1 MDTQIFNNFV
11 TYMGVYECL
20 SRGPC
25 TPNEVAKYLTNSMT
39 SRNAAKHSKKAAD
52 GDLKYIS
59 LNKDEKLELDKP
71 ALIGFLLE
79 FCQALHLEADIHT
92 KKKQK
97 PEDSIVSI
105 TNSHSKEFQDMKDQN
120 NNAKKTIKDLKKR
133 YLSYRKKK
141 KRQQPPQSFPVWTV
155 RCWYRLQ

>member
-52 GDLKYIS
+52 GDLNDKLINTSYHSGSFFINNPKVWGIRVLLVPVDCVACQMLPIHLLVMKYGLDFPAGIS
-59 LNKDEKLELDKP
+59 YIP
-71 ALIGFLLE
+71 LI
-79 FCQALHLEADIHT
+79 HN
-92 KKKQK
+92 
-97 PEDSIVSI
+97 V
-105 TNSHSKEFQDMKDQN
+105 
-120 NNAKKTIKDLKKR
+120 KKR
-133 YLSYRKKK
+133 GK
-141 KRQQPPQSFPVWTV
+141 FVTAIV
-155 RCWYRLQ
+155 